1 MLTAAEP
8 SSTRSLC
15 VSPLCHNYKSR
26 RRSARS
32 LSMNPLFSRTFIS
45 CSSFNCF
52 TVQASS
58 SLQIEGTLN
67 DLTVDHNFEILRFC
81 EAGNLEKAMEL
92 LLQWEKI
99 DLDVRTY
106 CSILQ
111 LCAEFKALDWGKKV
125 HSVVRARNI
134 IIDCVLGSKLVFMY
148 VSCGDLKE
156 GRRIFDKT
164 ANENVFLWNLLM
176 NEYAKMGNFK
186 ESVYLY
192 YRMTELG
199 VEANSYTF
207 SCVLKCFAALGS
219 LDEGKMIHGY
229 LLKSGFHNSTTTVI
243 NSLIS
248 LYFKTG
254 RTESAQK
261 LFDELSDRD
270 VVSWNSMISG
280 FIANGVAQQGVKV
293 FIEML
298 SLGVGVDLATIVIV
312 LAACAKTDNLSFTR
326 SVHAYAIKAGFDMKI
341 NFSNSL
347 LDTYSKCGDMQGAVC
362 VFRRMP
368 DRSIV
373 SWTSMLAGY
382 ARQGL
387 YNEAVVLF
395 QEMRKKD
402 IEIDAFAVT
411 SILHA
416 CACSGSL
423 ENGKEVHN
431 YIKESNMGSSLFVS
445 NALVDMYAKCGS
457 MEDAKMV
464 FSQMRVKDI
473 VSWNTIIG
481 GFSKNSLHNEALDL
495 FVEMQSHI
503 RPDFVTITCIL
514 PACASLAALDKGR
527 EIHGYVMRSGFS
539 LDPFVCNALLDMY
552 VKCGALLV
560 AKLLFD
566 KIASKDLVSWT
577 TMIAGY
583 GMYGFGTEAVAT
595 FNKMRQAGI
604 MPDEVSFTCIL
615 HSCSHSG
622 SLEEGWKF
630 FDIMRKEYGIEA
642 KLEHYACMV
651 DLLARAGRL
660 LEAYKFIRKMPVQ
673 PDAAIW
679 GALLSGCRIH
689 HDVQLGEEVA
699 DHIFELEPEN
709 TSYYILLANIYAEAE
724 KWEEVKKM
732 REKNTGCSWIEIKGK
747 VDVFVSGDNFFPEA
761 KRIQAFLKRM
771 KKKMKEEEGYS
782 SRVKYGLIKAA
793 NDDDRE
799 KEIISACGHSEKLA
813 MAFGIMK
820 LPRGKVIRVT
830 KNIRVCGD
838 CHEMAKFMSKSLGR
852 EIVLRDSNRF
862 HYFRHGSCSCRDYS

>member
-1 MLTAAEP
+1 
-8 SSTRSLC
+8 
-15 VSPLCHNYKSR
+15 
-26 RRSARS
+26 
-32 LSMNPLFSRTFIS
+32 MNPLSRTYIFSSSS

-52 TVQASS
+52 TAQAS

-67 DLTVDHNFEILRFC
+67 ETVDRNFEILRFC
-81 EAGNLEKAMEL
+81 EEGNLEKAMEL

-99 DLDVRTY
+99 DLDIRTY

-111 LCAEFKALDWGKKV
+111 MCAKFKSLNCGKKV
-125 HSVVRARNI
+125 HSVVRSRNI
-134 IIDCVLGSKLVFMY
+134 IIDGVLGSKLVFMY

-164 ANENVFLWNLLM
+164 ATENVFLWNLLM
-176 NEYAKMGNFK
+176 NEYAKIGNFK

-192 YRMTELG
+192 HRMTELG
-199 VEANSYTF
+199 IEANSYTF

-219 LDEGKMIHGY
+219 LDEGKMIHGC
-229 LLKSGFHNSTTTVI
+229 LLKSGFHNVTTVM

-254 RTESAQK
+254 RIESAEQ

-280 FIANGVAQQGVKV
+280 FVANGLAQQGAKV
-293 FIEML
+293 FVEML
-298 SLGVGVDLATIVIV
+298 NLGVGVDLATIVIV

-326 SVHAYAIKAGFDMKI
+326 SIHAYAIKAGFDMKI
-341 NFSNSL
+341 TFSNSL

-362 VFRRMP
+362 VFQCMP

-395 QEMRKKD
+395 HEMRKKG
-402 IEIDAFAVT
+402 IELDAFAVT

-416 CACSGSL
+416 CASSGSL
-423 ENGKEVHN
+423 ENGKKVHE
-431 YIKESNMGSSLFVS
+431 YIKESNMESSLFVS
-445 NALVDMYAKCGS
+445 NALMDMYAKCGS

-464 FSQMRVKDI
+464 FFSRMKAKDI

-481 GFSKNSLHNEALDL
+481 GFSKNNLPNEALDL
-495 FVEMQSHI
+495 FVEMQNHV
-503 RPDFVTITCIL
+503 RPDCVTITCIL
-514 PACASLAALDKGR
+514 PTCASLAALDKGR
-527 EIHGYVMRSGFS
+527 EIHGYIMRSGFS
-539 LDPFVCNALLDMY
+539 SDRFVCNALLDMY

-560 AKLLFD
+560 AKLLFN

-583 GMYGFGTEAVAT
+583 GMYGFGTEAIAT
-595 FNKMRQAGI
+595 FNDMRQAGI
-604 MPDEVSFTCIL
+604 MPDELSFTCIL
-615 HSCSHSG
+615 YSCSHSG
-622 SLEEGWKF
+622 SLDEGWKF

-660 LEAYKFIRKMPVQ
+660 LEAYKFIQKMPVQ
-673 PDAAIW
+673 PDATVWA
-679 GALLSGCRIH
+679 ALLSGCRIH
-689 HDVQLGEEVA
+689 HDVKLAEEVA

-709 TSYYILLANIYAEAE
+709 TGYYILLANIYAEAE

-732 REKNTGCSWIEIKGK
+732 REKIGMYSLNKNPGYSWIEIKGK
-747 VDVFVSGDNFFPEA
+747 VEVFVSRDNSFPEA
-761 KRIQAFLKRM
+761 KRTRAFLKNLR
-771 KKKMKEEEGYS
+771 KKMKEEGHS
-782 SRVKYGLIKAA
+782 SRIRYALINDA
-793 NDDDRE
+793 DDDRE
-799 KEIISACGHSEKLA
+799 KEISLCGHSEKLA

-830 KNIRVCGD
+830 KNASVCGD

-862 HYFRHGSCSCRDYS
+862 HYFRDGSCSCRDYW